1 LKNKI
6 VSFVLNY
13 ELLLL
18 TCLFRQGAIEK
29 ELKTGFINKTVN
41 YFGNH
46 SSLPMKIDFAKASFK
61 DFENI
66 EQYSV
71 WQRADIHY
79 EFLEYM
85 KKSGHLNYR
94 LLGNSGCGPILELEK
109 KDKSGSDK
117 FISLVSNDYLG
128 FTQHPKVKEA
138 SIKAIEQYGTG
149 AGASPLIGGYYSYH
163 KEIEDTLCE
172 FFNREPGSAIIYN
185 TGYTANS
192 SSLMSLLQKEDIAIV
207 DMAVHASVY
216 EGIQLTNTKR
226 FLHNNLED
234 LERILKMV
242 QHKYRTKLIIIDGI
256 YSQDGDMAK
265 LPDIYR
271 LARMYDALIMVDDAH
286 GIGVIGENG
295 KGVLKHYEMMDKV
308 DFITGTFSKTFA
320 NIGGFVI
327 SNPHMSAFLQYQ
339 SRQNAFSA
347 TSSPAVAG
355 VSTAI
360 RLLEQEPQ
368 WQAKLWENINHLK
381 KGLQD
386 LGLDV
391 GTSQSA
397 IVPVKIGD
405 PHKTSELGSLLLD
418 QGIYTNPILYPAVS
432 KKDARIRMSIMATHS
447 IAQLDK
453 VLEGFEFADKKLRI
467 SKIKY

>member
-1 LKNKI
+1 MSCGVDWGWQMKI
-6 VSFVLNY
+6 IFGS
-13 ELLLL
+13 
-18 TCLFRQGAIEK
+18 LFP
-29 ELKTGFINKTVN
+29 TGLVN
-41 YFGNH
+41 IHNF
-46 SSLPMKIDFAKASFK
+46 SLLPMKIDFEKASFK

-66 EQYSV
+66 KDFSV
-71 WQRADIHY
+71 QQRADLHY
-79 EFLEYM
+79 EFLQYM
-85 KKSGHLNYR
+85 KKNGRLNYR
-94 LLGNSGCGPILELEK
+94 LLGNSGCGPMIDIQNE
-109 KDKSGSDK
+109 DKAGSQQ
-117 FISLVSNDYLG
+117 FVSLVSNDYLG
-128 FTQHPKVKEA
+128 FTQHPKVKAA
-138 SIKAIEQYGTG
+138 SVQAIEQYGTG

-163 KEIEDTLCE
+163 KDLEDELCQ

-226 FLHNNLED
+226 FLHNNLDD

-242 QHKYRTKLIIIDGI
+242 QHTYRTKLIIIDGI

-265 LPDIYR
+265 LPEIYS
-271 LARMYDALIMVDDAH
+271 LARQYGALIMVDDAH
-286 GIGVIGENG
+286 GIGVIGEKG
-295 KGVLKHYEMMDKV
+295 KGVLQHYGMTDKV

-360 RLLEQEPQ
+360 KLLEEEPQ
-368 WQAKLWENINHLK
+368 WQAKLWDNINHLK
-381 KGLQD
+381 SGLVD
-386 LGLDV
+386 LGFDV
-391 GTSQSA
+391 GNTVSA

-405 PHKTSELGSLLLD
+405 PHKTSDVGKILLE

-432 KKDARIRMSIMATHS
+432 KKDARIRMSVMATHT
-447 IAQLDK
+447 IEQLDK
-453 VLEGFEFADKKLRI
+453 VLEGFEFSDKKLHI
-467 SKIKY
+467 AKNKYKN

>member
-1 LKNKI
+1 
-6 VSFVLNY
+6 
-13 ELLLL
+13 
-18 TCLFRQGAIEK
+18 
-29 ELKTGFINKTVN
+29 
-41 YFGNH
+41 
-46 SSLPMKIDFAKASFK
+46 MKIDFEKASFK

-66 EQYSV
+66 EDYSIQ
-71 WQRADIHY
+71 QRADIHF
-79 EFLEYM
+79 EFLQYM
-85 KKSGHLNYR
+85 QSSGHLNYR
-94 LLGNSGCGPILELEK
+94 LLGNSGCGPLIDLQNS
-109 KDKSGSDK
+109 DNTGSEAYV
-117 FISLVSNDYLG
+117 SLVSNDYLG
-128 FTQHPKVKEA
+128 FTQHPKVKAA
-138 SIKAIEQYGTG
+138 SIAAIEQYGTG

-163 KEIEDTLCE
+163 KELEDKLCQ
-172 FFNREPGSAIIYN
+172 FFNRAPGSAIIYN

-226 FLHNNLED
+226 FLHNNLDD

-242 QHKYRTKLIIIDGI
+242 QHQYRTKMVIIDGI

-265 LPDIYR
+265 LPDI
-271 LARMYDALIMVDDAH
+271 LALCRQYGALIMVDDAH
-286 GIGVIGENG
+286 GIGVIGKGG
-295 KGVLKHYEMMDKV
+295 KGVLQHFDLMAKV

-327 SNPHMSAFLQYQ
+327 SNPKISAFLQYQ

-360 RLLEQEPQ
+360 ALLEEEPQ
-368 WQAKLWENINHLK
+368 WQAKLWDNIRQLK
-381 KGLQD
+381 SGLVD
-386 LGLDV
+386 LGFEV
-391 GTSQSA
+391 GPSESA

-405 PHKTSELGSLLLD
+405 PHKTSELGKILLE

-432 KKDARIRMSIMATHS
+432 KKDARIRMSVMATHTK
-447 IAQLDK
+447 AQLDK
-453 VLEGFEFADKKLRI
+453 VLDGFEFSNKKLHI
-467 SKIKY
+467 AKY